1 MFRKLLICLAATS
14 LVATPAAAQSA
25 SRAPSTVGEHQEI
38 AGNPWLPLLVGLA
51 AAIAIAIVVFDDDD
65 DELPASP

>member
-1 MFRKLLICLAATS
+1 MLRKVLSGVAATS
-14 LVATPAAAQSA
+14 LVATPAAAQTA

-38 AGNPWLPLLVGLA
+38 AGSPWLPLLIGLA
-51 AAIAIAIVVFDDDD
+51 AAIALALLVFDDDD